1 MKVFVTG
8 ATGFVG
14 MAVLAEFVG
23 AGHDVVGLARSD
35 ASERVLKEAGAQ
47 AHRGDLTD
55 LDSLRRGADQAD
67 GVIHLA
73 FHHDFSN
80 FAHASELDRRAIET
94 LGDTLAGS
102 DRPLVVTSGMAGHQ
116 PGRLI
121 TEDHATAPGL
131 PRVSEEAAFAFADR
145 GVRVSAVRL
154 PPTVH
159 GEHDHGFVARV
170 IEVAR
175 EKGVSGYPGDGAN
188 RWPAV
193 HRLDAAKVFRSAVEE
208 APAGAVLHAVAEE
221 GVPVRDIAD
230 VSGRHLAIPVTSV
243 ALDAVGEHF
252 GWIGVFFSLDLPAS
266 SALTRARYGWRPT
279 QVGLLEDLDQGHYF
293 A

>member
-14 MAVLAEFVG
+14 TAVLPELIG
-23 AGHDVVGLARSD
+23 AGHEVVGLARSD

-55 LDSLRRGADQAD
+55 LESLRRGAEHAD

-94 LGDTLAGS
+94 LGEALAGS
-102 DRPLVVTSGMAGHQ
+102 DRPLVVTSGMAGHL

-121 TEDHATAPGL
+121 TEDRATAPGL

-193 HRLDAAKVFRSAVEE
+193 HRLDAAKVFRSAVED

-230 VSGRHLAIPVTSV
+230 VIGKHLAVPVTSV
-243 ALDAVGEHF
+243 AVDAVADHV
-252 GWIGVFFSLDLPAS
+252 GWIGAFFSLDLPAS
-266 SALTRARYGWRPT
+266 SALTRQRYGWRPT

>member
-1 MKVFVTG
+1 MKIFVTG

-14 MAVLAEFVG
+14 TAVVPELIG
-23 AGHDVVGLARSD
+23 AGHEVVGLARSD

-55 LDSLRRGADQAD
+55 LESLRRGAEHAD

-73 FHHDFSN
+73 FHHDFAD
-80 FAHASELDRRAIET
+80 FAHASQLDRRAIET
-94 LGDTLAGS
+94 LGEVLAGS
-102 DRPLVVTSGMAGHQ
+102 DRPLVVTSGMAGHL
-116 PGRLI
+116 PGRLL

-193 HRLDAAKVFRSAVEE
+193 HRLDAVKVFRAAVEN

-221 GVPVRDIAD
+221 GVPVRDIAG
-230 VSGRHLAIPVTSV
+230 VIGRHLAVPVTSV
-243 ALDAVGEHF
+243 AADAVADHF
-252 GWIGVFFSLDLPAS
+252 GWIGAFFALDAPAS

-279 QVGLLEDLDQGHYF
+279 QVGLLEDLEQGHYF